1 MGPARVSGRGQDM
14 VSERERERKASQC
27 ATLRAAIPPTFKAP
41 HARGAASKLL
51 LRFMPGAQLGVPL
64 GFPHIDHE
72 PVVRVRLYEEVAR
85 YDG

>member
-1 MGPARVSGRGQDM
+1 MRHTTRDD
-14 VSERERERKASQC
+14 
-27 ATLRAAIPPTFKAP
+27 PPDVQGTAF
-41 HARGAASKLL
+41 RGAASKLL

>member
-1 MGPARVSGRGQDM
+1 
-14 VSERERERKASQC
+14 
-27 ATLRAAIPPTFKAP
+27 
-41 HARGAASKLL
+41 
-51 LRFMPGAQLGVPL
+51 MPGAQLGVPL